1 MSRRDRTQAKGP
13 ASTGFDAGPDERR
26 QAIAQ
31 TAARLIAEGLTD
43 YRAAKLKA
51 AQSLG
56 YTDQNVLPDNVEI
69 DAALREHNHLFAGD
83 TQPVAL
89 RALREAALRT
99 MQWLRD
105 FSPWISGPVLT
116 GTANEFS
123 AIELDLIGIE
133 AKSFELFLLNEDVI
147 YELHGGVTTGTG
159 AGDGRRGGK
168 VHRDQKNPPPIRYDI
183 TFDDAP
189 VQITLF
195 DSQMHRLNA
204 FPKSSI
210 RYDRAQ
216 LDEAHERF
224 AREAAA

>member
-1 MSRRDRTQAKGP
+1 MSRRGRTHSKGSAP
-13 ASTGFDAGPDERR
+13 AGFDTGLAERR

-31 TAARLIAEGLTD
+31 CAARLVAEGLTD
-43 YRAAKLKA
+43 YRTAKLKA

-56 YTDQNVLPDNVEI
+56 YTDQSALPDNAEI
-69 DAALREHNHLFAGD
+69 EAALREHNQLFAGE

-99 MQWLRD
+99 MQWLKD
-105 FSPWISGPVLT
+105 FSPWLSGPVLT

-123 AIELDLIGIE
+123 AIELDLIGVD
-133 AKSFELFLLNEDVI
+133 AKTFELFLLNEDVV
-147 YELHGGVTTGTG
+147 YELHGGSTTGTG
-159 AGDGRRGGK
+159 TGDGRADVKNR
-168 VHRDQKNPPPIRYDI
+168 RDRTSPPPIQYHI

-189 VQITLF
+189 VEITLF
-195 DSQMHRLNA
+195 ESQMQRLSA

-216 LDEAHERF
+216 LDEARERF
-224 AREAAA
+224 TQEPAT

>member
-1 MSRRDRTQAKGP
+1 MSRRGRTQSKELP
-13 ASTGFDAGPDERR
+13 LAGLDTDLNERR

-31 TAARLIAEGLTD
+31 TAARLVAEGLTD

-56 YTDQNVLPDNVEI
+56 YTEQNVLPDNAEI
-69 DAALREHNHLFAGD
+69 DAALREHHQLFASE
-83 TQPVAL
+83 TQPVVL

-99 MQWLRD
+99 MQWLKD

-123 AIELDLIGIE
+123 AIELDLIGVD
-133 AKSFELFLLNEDVI
+133 AKTFELFLLNEDVI
-147 YELHGGVTTGTG
+147 YELHGGSTTGTG
-159 AGDGRRGGK
+159 AGDGRSGGK
-168 VHRDQKNPPPIRYDI
+168 ERRDRTNPQPIRYDI

-189 VQITLF
+189 VEIMLF
-195 DSQMHRLNA
+195 DSQMQRLSA
-204 FPKSSI
+204 FPKSSV

-216 LDEAHERF
+216 LAEAEQRF
-224 AREAAA
+224 TSESTT